1 MTIELLFGNADLGQ
15 RNIYVLI
22 AVPVL
27 LSDGVRVV
35 RMSERNLYI
44 EKNVSISVVIKGKR
58 LICSLKLLSSI

>member
-44 EKNVSISVVIKGKR
+44 EKNVSVSVVIKGKR
-58 LICSLKLLSSI
+58 LICSLKLLSST

>member
-58 LICSLKLLSSI
+58 LICSLKLLSST